1 MYLEE
6 RVQALEMQIELL
18 QKQLESLQG
27 AGEEL
32 FLTPKEAAQLM
43 RCSVQTIYLKV
54 QSGDIQADM
63 STGRARIPRSQF
75 YRKKEI
81 PKQPPLKRVKPEK
94 PITGIEDIRK
104 QMFGQERRITWKT
117 LC

>member
-27 AGEEL
+27 AGEEQ

-75 YRKKEI
+75 YRK
-81 PKQPPLKRVKPEK
+81 
-94 PITGIEDIRK
+94 
-104 QMFGQERRITWKT
+104 RR
-117 LC
+117 LRNSRP

>member
-1 MYLEE
+1 MYIEE

-75 YRKKEI
+75 YRKKET
-81 PKQPPLKRVKPEK
+81 PKQPPLKRVRPEK

-104 QMFGQERRITWKT
+104 QMFG
-117 LC
+117 

>member
-54 QSGDIQADM
+54 QSGDIQAEM

-104 QMFGQERRITWKT
+104 QMFG
-117 LC
+117 

>member
-1 MYLEE
+1 MKAKHIRTSGRPGDGGNELCTSEE

-43 RCSVQTIYLKV
+43 RCSVQTI
-54 QSGDIQADM
+54 I
-63 STGRARIPRSQF
+63 
-75 YRKKEI
+75 
-81 PKQPPLKRVKPEK
+81 
-94 PITGIEDIRK
+94 
-104 QMFGQERRITWKT
+104 
-117 LC
+117 

>member
-27 AGEEL
+27 AGEEQ

-75 YRKKEI
+75 YRKSDILEDEVPQKYFLSKE
-81 PKQPPLKRVKPEK
+81 Q
-94 PITGIEDIRK
+94 TGKIVFK
-104 QMFGQERRITWKT
+104 
-117 LC
+117 